1 MKYGPAI
8 IAILGGLLLILPSG
22 GVNPVPPTPPVTD
35 ILAQCQAA
43 DRASKIALVQE
54 LAAKSWPTDRLERIE
69 AMTDWWLEQYT
80 ERRAADYEPFTDAV
94 AVAIDADTVAEL
106 AAELGGK

>member
-1 MKYGPAI
+1 MKRHAPAI
-8 IAILGGLLLILPSG
+8 LAILGGLLLLFPSG
-22 GVNPVPPTPPVTD
+22 GSVPPTPPGAD

-54 LAAKSWPTDRLERIE
+54 LAAKSWPTERLERIE

-80 ERRAADYEPFTDAV
+80 DRRAADYEPFTDLV
-94 AVAIDADTVAEL
+94 AVAIDADTVADL
-106 AAELGGK
+106 AAELKQK

>member
-8 IAILGGLLLILPSG
+8 VAILGGLLLLFPSG
-22 GVNPVPPTPPVTD
+22 GGIDPAPPVAD
-35 ILAQCQAA
+35 VLAQCQAA

-54 LAAKSWPTDRLERIE
+54 LASKQWPTERLERIE

-94 AVAIDADTVAEL
+94 SVAIDADTVAEL
-106 AAELGGK
+106 AAELGGKP

>member
-8 IAILGGLLLILPSG
+8 VAILGGLMLLFPSG
-22 GVNPVPPTPPVTD
+22 GGINPTPPVAD
-35 ILAQCQAA
+35 ILAQCQAT

-54 LAAKSWPTDRLERIE
+54 LASKQWPSDRIERIE

-94 AVAIDADTVAEL
+94 AVAIDQDTVAEL
-106 AAELGGK
+106 AVQLRGK

>member
-8 IAILGGLLLILPSG
+8 IAVLGGLLLILPIG
-22 GVNPVPPTPPVTD
+22 RVDPAPPTPPVTD

-54 LAAKSWPTDRLERIE
+54 LASRTWPEDRIERIE
-69 AMTDWWLEQYT
+69 AMMDWWLEQYT
-80 ERRAADYEPFTDAV
+80 ERRAADYEPFTDLV